1 MAEFT
6 FGSRYDNGLSLL
18 TLITD
23 AGVTYAPSNSD
34 LTVASW
40 TADLSG
46 ADTANTLVDN
56 TGNGLSTS
64 RSARQTGI
72 KITLIAISAQVRDEI
87 GSMKGGKKTVAFKSV
102 QKTVQKMR
110 GYKIPKIKNPAS
122 AGETPEEKKKVSQ
135 SELSFGSIVADA
147 KKILSVIDSL
157 AGYAPS
163 NTDLSAVSYTALIAD
178 CEAKN
183 KTVAQDLFK
192 NSSAIDA
199 RLELYDGEE
208 GLGKISQQIVDYIAS
223 TFKKSS
229 TLYKDAVKLK
239 I

>member
-6 FGSRYDNGLSLL
+6 FGSRYDNGLTLL

-23 AGVTYAPSNSD
+23 AGAPYAPSNSD
-34 LTVASW
+34 ITVASW
-40 TADLSG
+40 TTDLSD
-46 ADTANTLVDN
+46 ADTANTLADN
-56 TGNGLSTS
+56 TGEDLKTS
-64 RSARQTGI
+64 RAVRQTAI
-72 KITLIAISAQVRDEI
+72 NTQLIATSAQVRDEI
-87 GSMKGGKKTVAFKSV
+87 AAMKGGKKSTAFKSV
-102 QKTVQKMR
+102 QKSVQKMR

-122 AGETPEEKKKVSQ
+122 AGETSEEKKKVSQ

-147 KKILSVIDSL
+147 KKILAVIDSL

-163 NTDLSAVSYTALIAD
+163 NTDLTVVNYTALITD

-183 KTVAQDLFK
+183 KTVAKDLFK
-192 NSSAIDA
+192 NSTAIDA
-199 RLELYDGEE
+199 RLGLYDGEN
-208 GLGKISQQIVDYIAS
+208 GLGKTSQQIVDYIAS

-229 TLYKDAVKLK
+229 TLYKEAVKLK